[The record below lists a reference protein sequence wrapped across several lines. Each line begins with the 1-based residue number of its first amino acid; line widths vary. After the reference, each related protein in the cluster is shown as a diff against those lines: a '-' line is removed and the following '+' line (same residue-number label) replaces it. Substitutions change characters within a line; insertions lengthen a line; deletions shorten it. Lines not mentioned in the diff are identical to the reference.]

1 MTLENDLKRALRR
14 QPPAPGFAGRVM
26 QRLENE
32 VPRSASGSSELGK
45 NPPEEPR
52 GTPRNPRNPRIPA
65 WWRAAAASVTIAAL
79 LGGYA
84 THRVV
89 ERQRGERAKE
99 QVLTAMRIAGEK
111 VRYAQQEVRGIG
123 TAE

>member
-1 MTLENDLKRALRR
+1 MSLENDLKRALRR
-14 QPPAPGFAGRVM
+14 QAPAPGFAGRVM
-26 QRLENE
+26 LRLEE
-32 VPRSASGSSELGK
+32 KEKPKRHV
-45 NPPEEPR
+45 
-52 GTPRNPRNPRIPA
+52 
-65 WWRAAAASVTIAAL
+65 WWRAAAASVTLAAI

-111 VRYAQQEVRGIG
+111 VRYAQQEVRAIG
-123 TAE
+123 TVE

>member
-1 MTLENDLKRALRR
+1 MNLEDDLKRALRR
-14 QPPAPGFAGRVM
+14 QSPPAGFADRVM
-26 QRLENE
+26 QRIEQE
-32 VPRSASGSSELGK
+32 STKADPRT
-45 NPPEEPR
+45 R
-52 GTPRNPRNPRIPA
+52 GPV
-65 WWRAAAASVTIAAL
+65 WWRAAAASVTLAAI

-89 ERQRGERAKE
+89 EHRRGEHAKE

-123 TAE
+123 TNE

>member
-1 MTLENDLKRALRR
+1 MNLENDLKRALRR
-14 QPPAPGFAGRVM
+14 QSPAPGFAGRVM
-26 QRLENE
+26 QRIE
-32 VPRSASGSSELGK
+32 SA
-45 NPPEEPR
+45 PPEELRGTEALR
-52 GTPRNPRNPRIPA
+52 GTPRR
-65 WWRAAAASVTIAAL
+65 WWRAAAASVMLAAL

-89 ERQRGERAKE
+89 EHRRGERAKE

>member
-14 QPPAPGFAGRVM
+14 QAPPAGFAGRVM
-26 QRLENE
+26 QRIESE
-32 VPRSASGSSELGK
+32 VPRSSSGSSEFLGE
-45 NPPEEPR
+45 NSPEEHR
-52 GTPRNPRNPRIPA
+52 GTPRHPRNSRPV
-65 WWRAAAASVTIAAL
+65 WWRAAAASVTLAVL

-89 ERQRGERAKE
+89 EHRRGERAKE

-123 TAE
+123 SAE

>member
-14 QPPAPGFAGRVM
+14 QAPPSGFAGRVM
-26 QRLENE
+26 QRIEAGE
-32 VPRSASGSSELGK
+32 KPKRRPV
-45 NPPEEPR
+45 
-52 GTPRNPRNPRIPA
+52 
-65 WWRAAAASVTIAAL
+65 WWRAAAASVTLAVL

-89 ERQRGERAKE
+89 EHRRGERAKE